1 MALHLATVTVMDQ
14 NGLHARPAGQLVKL
28 VNDSGL
34 IVRIGRVGEELVNA
48 NSPLRVMAL
57 KAKCSD
63 QLAVEIESDD
73 LEAAETLVSAI
84 QLALGESK

>member
-1 MALHLATVTVMDQ
+1 MDQ

-34 IVRIGRVGEELVNA
+34 MVRIGRVGEELVNA

-57 KAKCSD
+57 KAKWSD